1 MTPLHELDDAWQVG
15 PAGKR
20 LEAVRQAAIA
30 LKQRLRGGPQ
40 ASSVRTYDLV
50 TLPYPTRF
58 GLGGAARV
66 LAPYLMMTNRMQL
79 VTFVEDGATRRML
92 VNPSD
97 HERNEATPFFAR
109 LAARAPGVL
118 NRVIATRHATVPE
131 CLREAGVRGDQIDY
145 VTYDHLHTQDLRRV
159 LNEWCPRARLLAMEA
174 ELAIFERLHPSQR
187 DWYIA
192 DALAGVA
199 PDRLMPLDSDV
210 LVGDGVALVRTPG
223 HTVGNHS
230 IVLSTDRG
238 LWTISENGVAVDN
251 WAPDKSEIPGL
262 ARAAQA
268 SGVEVILNGNTR
280 EQSLEQYTSMVLEKT
295 LADPAPDGSGWR
307 QHFSSSELT
316 PSLLAPRL
324 KATYVFKE
332 ITHGPPPAQAAA

>member
-1 MTPLHELDDAWQVG
+1 MTPLHELDEAWKVA
-15 PAGKR
+15 PAGAR
-20 LEAVRQAAIA
+20 LLAVRGAAGTLRA
-30 LKQRLRGGPQ
+30 RLKAGGK
-40 ASSVRTYDLV
+40 ATSVRTADLV
-50 TLPYPTRF
+50 TLPYPTRY

-66 LAPYLMMTNRMQL
+66 AAPYLMMTNRMQI
-79 VTFVEDGATRRML
+79 VSFVEDGAPRRML

-109 LAARAPGVL
+109 LAARAPSFV
-118 NRVIATRHATVPE
+118 NRFIAHRHATVPDV
-131 CLREAGVRGDQIDY
+131 LAEAGLRGEQIDY

-159 LNEWCPRARLLAMEA
+159 MLEWCPKAKLLAMEA
-174 ELAIFERLHPSQR
+174 ELAIFERLHPLQR

-192 DALAGVA
+192 DALAGVPA
-199 PDRLMPLDSDV
+199 GRLVALDSDT

-230 IVLSTDRG
+230 IVLHTDRG

-251 WAPDKSEIPGL
+251 WAPEKSEIAGL
-262 ARAAQA
+262 QRTAEATGA
-268 SGVEVILNGNTR
+268 EVILNSNTR

-295 LADPAPDGSGWR
+295 LADESPDGSGWR

-316 PSLLAPRL
+316 PSLLAPGLR
-324 KATYVFKE
+324 ATYAHRS
-332 ITHGPPPAQAAA
+332 ISHGPAPS

>member
-1 MTPLHELDDAWQVG
+1 VIPLHELDDAWQVA

-20 LEAVRQAAIA
+20 LEAVRQAAGA
-30 LKQRLRGGPQ
+30 LRERLRGGAP
-40 ASSVRTYDLV
+40 ARSVRTYDLV

-58 GLGGAARV
+58 GLGGAAQV

-79 VTFVEDGATRRML
+79 VTFVADGATRRML

-109 LAARAPGVL
+109 LAARAPSFL
-118 NRVIATRHATVPE
+118 NRFIATRHNTVPA
-131 CLREAGVRGDQIDY
+131 CLQDAGVRGDDIDY

-159 LNEWCPRARLLAMEA
+159 LNEWCPRAKLLAMEP
-174 ELAIFERLHPSQR
+174 ELAIFERLHPLQR

-199 PDRLMPLDSDV
+199 SDRIVPLDSDV

-230 IVLSTDRG
+230 IVLHTDRG
-238 LWTISENGVAVDN
+238 LWTISENGVAADN
-251 WAPDKSEIPGL
+251 WAPERSEIAGV
-262 ARAAQA
+262 ARAAEA
-268 SGVEVILNGNTR
+268 SGLEVILNGNTR
-280 EQSLEQYTSMVLEKT
+280 EESLEQYTSMVLEKT
-295 LADPAPDGSGWR
+295 LADAAPDGSGWR

-316 PSLLAPRL
+316 PSLLAPGL
-324 KATYVFKE
+324 KATYVFRQ
-332 ITHGPPPAQAAA
+332 ITQGPPPAQA

>member
-1 MTPLHELDDAWQVG
+1 MTPLHELDEAWKVA
-15 PAGKR
+15 PAGAR
-20 LEAVRQAAIA
+20 LLAVRGAAGTLRA
-30 LKQRLRGGPQ
+30 RLKAGGK
-40 ASSVRTYDLV
+40 ATSVRTADLV
-50 TLPYPTRF
+50 TLPYPTRY

-66 LAPYLMMTNRMQL
+66 AAPYLMMTNRMQI
-79 VTFVEDGATRRML
+79 VSFVEDGAPRRML

-109 LAARAPGVL
+109 LAARAPSFV
-118 NRVIATRHATVPE
+118 NRFIAHRHATVPDV
-131 CLREAGVRGDQIDY
+131 LAEAGLRGEQIDY

-159 LNEWCPRARLLAMEA
+159 MLEWCPKAKLLAMEA
-174 ELAIFERLHPSQR
+174 ELDIFERLHPLQR

-192 DALAGVA
+192 DALAGVPA
-199 PDRLMPLDSDV
+199 GRLVALDSDT

-230 IVLSTDRG
+230 IVLNTDRG

-251 WAPDKSEIPGL
+251 WAPEKSEIAGL
-262 ARAAQA
+262 QRTAEATGA
-268 SGVEVILNGNTR
+268 EVILNSNTR

-295 LADPAPDGSGWR
+295 LADESPDGSGWR

-316 PSLLAPRL
+316 PSLLAPGLR
-324 KATYVFKE
+324 ATYAHRS
-332 ITHGPPPAQAAA
+332 ISHGPAPS